1 MSEIVNPIWF
11 GLFTVTGPKD
21 NAMLKGDAGACLWIA
36 AQAEDAAKLRL
47 RVENVM
53 RELGLTVVEDEG
65 LQEVQ
70 DEDDLSEEVWKL
82 IPQARR
88 DVESVVCGTWHK
100 FKHHDA

>member
-1 MSEIVNPIWF
+1 MNPIWY
-11 GLFTVTGPKD
+11 GLFTVTGPKQ
-21 NAMLKGDAGACLWIA
+21 NKILTGSAGACLWIA

-53 RELGLTVVEDEG
+53 RDLGLVLVEAEH
-65 LQEVQ
+65 LQEVVDV
-70 DEDDLSEEVWKL
+70 DELSAGVAKL

>member
-1 MSEIVNPIWF
+1 
-11 GLFTVTGPKD
+11 
-21 NAMLKGDAGACLWIA
+21 MLKGDAGACLWIA